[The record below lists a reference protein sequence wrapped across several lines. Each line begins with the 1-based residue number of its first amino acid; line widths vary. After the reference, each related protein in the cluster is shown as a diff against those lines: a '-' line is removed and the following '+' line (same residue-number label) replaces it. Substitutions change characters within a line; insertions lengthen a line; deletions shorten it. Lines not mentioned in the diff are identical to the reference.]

1 MICRRYTNP
10 ELVREQLK
18 ALHELGLRSETASP
32 LNLAEPALGTLWE
45 LEQED
50 KFAYDRLS
58 SEQIT
63 ELAPKLQRIALESF
77 REAILTEGD
86 GQETLDWYRRA
97 FLDLPELSDSG
108 MPLRDSHLAFH
119 LLSEE
124 EADTFWGELQ
134 EKLVA
139 ETSESVDILGC
150 RFVTFTPRIWA
161 GLDEKAK
168 YAVAGVTLYHAFKNY
183 GVDPSVVS
191 TAASQGT
198 AYIRDL
204 LSVVVAPHAE
214 LEHAFKV
221 QDELWARVAVNDGR
235 LEMVF
240 EVFVELTQNG
250 FKYMLRLVDDQIDE
264 LD

>member
-10 ELVREQLK
+10 ELIREQLK
-18 ALHELGLRSETASP
+18 ALHELELRVEGSHQLLSVD
-32 LNLAEPALGTLWE
+32 PALGALWE
-45 LEQED
+45 LGQED
-50 KFAYDRLS
+50 KFAYDRLT

-63 ELAPKLQRIALESF
+63 ELAPMLQRVALESF
-77 REAILTEGD
+77 RETILTDGD

-97 FLDLPELSDSG
+97 FLDIPELSDSG
-108 MPLRDSHLAFH
+108 APLRDSHLAFR
-119 LLSEE
+119 LLSDE
-124 EADTFWGELQ
+124 EADAFWGELQ

-150 RFVTFTPRIWA
+150 RFVSFTPRIWA

-191 TAASQGT
+191 TAASSGT
-198 AYIRDL
+198 AYVRDL

-240 EVFVELTQNG
+240 EVFVELTPNG